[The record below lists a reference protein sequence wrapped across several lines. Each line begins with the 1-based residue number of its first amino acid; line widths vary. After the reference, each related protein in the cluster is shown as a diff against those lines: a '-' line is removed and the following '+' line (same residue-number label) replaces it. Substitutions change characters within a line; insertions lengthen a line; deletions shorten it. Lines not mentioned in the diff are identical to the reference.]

1 MKILC
6 IADQIDPLV
15 YTTTIR
21 DRFGDVDMIL
31 CAGDLPMDYLD
42 FIISSL
48 NKPLLFVFGNHNL
61 DVLPYYI
68 GGYSGAGYIDDRGF
82 QGSGAIHVGSRVVRQ
97 EGLIVAG
104 LGGSMRY
111 NRGKNQFTE
120 FQMMKEIIKLIP
132 ALVFNRIFRGRF
144 VDILLT
150 HASPKGIH
158 DKEDRCH
165 WGFNAFLW
173 FMRTFK
179 PKYLIH
185 GHIHL
190 YSLSDVRVSPYG
202 DTQVINAYS
211 HYIID
216 TAADSPEV
224 PPPPVPGGPK
234 E

>member
-6 IADQIDPLV
+6 ISDQIDPLV
-15 YTTTIR
+15 YSNGIKE
-21 DRFGDVDMIL
+21 RFSDVEMIL
-31 CAGDLPMDYLD
+31 CAGDLPLDYLD
-42 FIISSL
+42 FIVSSL

-61 DVLPYYI
+61 EHLEYYRPRGEPYTVGESAY
-68 GGYSGAGYIDDRGF
+68 
-82 QGSGAIHVGSRVVRQ
+82 QGSGAVHVGSRVVVQ
-97 EGLIVAG
+97 EGLIIAG

-111 NRGKNQFTE
+111 NRGENQFTE
-120 FQMMKEIIKLIP
+120 IQMMAEIFKLIP
-132 ALVFNRIFRGRF
+132 RLLINRLFRGRY

-190 YSLSDVRVSPYG
+190 YSLSDIRVSHYEG
-202 DTQVINAYS
+202 TQVINAYS
-211 HYIID
+211 HYVID
-216 TAADSPEV
+216 TSSEAA
-224 PPPPVPGGPK
+224 PPLTGASVCG
-234 E
+234 